1 MGHAHSHADEAPL
14 TRPELRQRAELRR
27 RAVVL
32 LSWILAPLAVLT
44 IAAMVLMWPITDSA
58 PPPAGNPYAAAPG
71 ASIDRGTVQH
81 TKTEDCSANAGGMV
95 GTSCFVAYTAV
106 DGLAEVPVVVSPDIE
121 QSRGVKVGDTIS
133 YLNLSGLAAITG
145 AEHNGPQYVFMDF
158 VRTVPMGLLAVL
170 YALVVVAVAR
180 WRGLRAMVGLGGAF
194 GVLAWFI
201 LPALAQGQPP
211 LLVALVG
218 SSAIMFGVLYFAHGF
233 SVRTSTALLGTLFG
247 LGVTAGLAA
256 WAVDAATL
264 TGTSGHNAYQLANL
278 TSGMSLS
285 GMILCGLV
293 ISGLGV
299 LNDVT
304 ITQSSAVW
312 ELHEMAPH
320 TTARELFSSAMR
332 IGRDHIASTV
342 YTIAFAYAG
351 SALPVLLMVSL
362 YDQRLLTAL
371 TGAELAEEIVR
382 ILVGSIGLVLA
393 IPVTTAVAVA
403 VVKATGRGPVPDSA
417 PAPSPQVSHRETAG
431 HPVPDSGQVKEQA

>member
-1 MGHAHSHADEAPL
+1 MGHSHSHFDETLL
-14 TRPELRQRAELRR
+14 TRPELRRRKAVRR

-44 IAAMVLMWPITDSA
+44 IVAMVLMWPGTESA
-58 PPPAGNPYAAAPG
+58 PSQVGNPYAAAPG
-71 ASIDRGTVQH
+71 ASIDTGKVQR
-81 TKTEDCSANAGGMV
+81 TSSEDCSANAGGTA
-95 GTSCFVAYTAV
+95 GTSCFIAFTAV
-106 DGLAEVPVVVSPDIE
+106 KGQPDVPVVVSPDIE
-121 QSRGVKVGDTIS
+121 QSRGVKVGDTIR
-133 YLNLSGLAAITG
+133 YLNLSGLAAVTG
-145 AEHNGPQYVFMDF
+145 AEHQGTQYVFMDF
-158 VRTVPMGLLAVL
+158 VRTLPMGLLAAL

-256 WAVDAATL
+256 WAVGAAAL
-264 TGTSGHNAYQLANL
+264 TGTSGHNAYQLMSL
-278 TSGMSLS
+278 TNGMSLS

-320 TTARELFSSAMR
+320 TTARELFGSAMR

-362 YDQRLLTAL
+362 FDQHLLTAL
-371 TGAELAEEIVR
+371 TGVELAEEIVR

-403 VVKATGRGPVPDSA
+403 VVKATGRGPLSEVQEA
-417 PAPSPQVSHRETAG
+417 RSPQVRHRETAG
-431 HPVPDSGQVKEQA
+431 HQVL

>member
-1 MGHAHSHADEAPL
+1 MGHSHSHAEEAPL
-14 TRPELRQRAELRR
+14 TRPQMRRRKALRR

-32 LSWILAPLAVLT
+32 LSWILVPLAVLT
-44 IAAMVLMWPITDSA
+44 AVAMLFMWPNADTGKA
-58 PPPAGNPYAAAPG
+58 PATNPYSAAPG
-71 ASIDRGTVQH
+71 ASIVTGSVQRTVS
-81 TKTEDCSANAGGMV
+81 EDCSLNAGGLA
-95 GTSCFVAYTAV
+95 GTNCFIAYTAV
-106 DGLAEVPVVVSPDIE
+106 EGSADVPVVVSPDIE
-121 QSRGVKVGDTIS
+121 ASRPVRAGDKIS
-133 YLNLSGLAAITG
+133 YLDLSKLPGITG
-145 AEHNGPQYVFMDF
+145 ADNNGAKYVFMDF
-158 VRTVPMGLLAVL
+158 VRTFPMGLLALV
-170 YALVVVAVAR
+170 YAVVVVAVAR

-194 GVLAWFI
+194 AVLAWFI

-256 WAVDAATL
+256 WSVDAAAL
-264 TGTSGHNAYQLANL
+264 TGTTGHNAYQLANL
-278 TSGMSLS
+278 TDGMSLS

-312 ELHEMAPH
+312 ELHELAPH
-320 TTARELFSSAMR
+320 TSARELFTSAMR

-362 YDQRLLTAL
+362 FDQPLLTAL
-371 TGAELAEEIVR
+371 TGAELAEEIVH

-403 VVKATGRGPVPDSA
+403 VVKATGKTPSA
-417 PAPSPQVSHRETAG
+417 PPVHREAA
-431 HPVPDSGQVKEQA
+431 DSKVLDPA